1 MNYCIPNLNYL
12 ICWACL
18 QVIHYNL
25 MLTKYWCNV
34 SQNLRP
40 VLFEGFTDSH
50 EAFYIYLNVGER
62 LVVSGSEDG
71 LARAW
76 DRSTTV
82 LDSCP
87 FFYHLTHYVL
97 HTAW

>member
-1 MNYCIPNLNYL
+1 MF
-12 ICWACL
+12 
-18 QVIHYNL
+18 
-25 MLTKYWCNV
+25 K
-34 SQNLRP
+34 
-40 VLFEGFTDSH
+40 GFTDSH

-82 LDSCP
+82 LNSCP
-87 FFYHLTHYVL
+87 FSTILL
-97 HTAW
+97 AAW